1 MLAAQMER
9 PPTPKLNLAGAGTY
23 LIGSTAAVIAIGIV
37 IGWLAGST
45 AWGFLVGAILGIPIG
60 AFMTY
65 RRYGH
70 AL

>member
-45 AWGFLVGAILGIPIG
+45 AWGFLVGSILGIPIG
-60 AFMTY
+60 VFLTY
-65 RRYGH
+65 KRYGH